1 MDKSGPKSKNP
12 EPGNQG
18 NDEKKSKKGL
28 RLLARAD
35 YAFVPVASNVL
46 QFKCMACVAKIT
58 AYSLEGSEKLLQ
70 LVSNYSMVSNFKR

>member
-46 QFKCMACVAKIT
+46 LFKCMACAFPFNFQKPK
-58 AYSLEGSEKLLQ
+58 GSEKLLQ
-70 LVSNYSMVSNFKR
+70 LVSNYSMVSNLKR